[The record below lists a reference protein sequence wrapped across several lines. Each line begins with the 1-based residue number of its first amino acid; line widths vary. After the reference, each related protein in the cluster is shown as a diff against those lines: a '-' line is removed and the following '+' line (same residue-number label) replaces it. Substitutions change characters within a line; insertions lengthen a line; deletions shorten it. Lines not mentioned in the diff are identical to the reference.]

1 MKESINK
8 ISVLKGNISSVIYGK
23 EDVIELV
30 IISLLSDGHI
40 LLEDAPGVGKTT
52 LAKALAMSI
61 AGRFKRVQFTPD
73 LLPGDILGTY
83 IFNPKDAEFK
93 FREGPIFTNILLA
106 DEINRASPRTQSAL
120 LEAMNERQ
128 VSIEGNRFVL
138 TNPFIV
144 IATQNPVEYTGTYPL
159 PEAQLDRFFMKITI
173 GYPDKKTE
181 VSILNSQKLEH
192 PINGIKNVLDIEE
205 VIKIQGE
212 VRNITVKDTIT
223 EYITEI
229 VNQTRI
235 HPSLELGISPRGSL
249 FLYRGAQAYAFLN
262 ERDYVIPED
271 VKKVAVPILS
281 HRIFL
286 HSKAKYSGENKED
299 IIKEILKKI
308 PVK

>member
-1 MKESINK
+1 
-8 ISVLKGNISSVIYGK
+8 
-23 EDVIELV
+23 
-30 IISLLSDGHI
+30 DGHI

-52 LAKALAMSI
+52 LAKSLAFSI
-61 AGRFKRVQFTPD
+61 NGKFKRVQFTPD

-83 IFNPKDAEFK
+83 MYNPKESQFI

-159 PEAQLDRFFMKITI
+159 PEAQLDRFFMKIDI

-181 VSILNSQKLEH
+181 VNILNSQRTEH
-192 PINGIKNVLDIEE
+192 PLDNLKSVLDIND
-205 VIKIQGE
+205 IIQLQTE
-212 VRNITVKDTIT
+212 IRNITVKDSIT

-229 VNQTRI
+229 VNSTRT
-235 HPSLELGISPRGSL
+235 HPSLDLGISPRGSL
-249 FLYRGAQAYAFLN
+249 FLYRGVQAHAFIN

-271 VKKVAVPILS
+271 VKEVAVPILS

-299 IIKEILKKI
+299 IIRSILKKI